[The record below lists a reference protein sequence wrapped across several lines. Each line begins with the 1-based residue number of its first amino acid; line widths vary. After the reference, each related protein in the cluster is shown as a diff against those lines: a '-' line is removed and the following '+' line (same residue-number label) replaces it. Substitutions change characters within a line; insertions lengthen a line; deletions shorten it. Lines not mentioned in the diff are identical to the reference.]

1 MKSFGTE
8 IKEFMERSDDFGDG
22 AKNHRFHKIN
32 DDFLLRPQNHHPKI
46 LKEERNEKKW
56 KNAKSKTC
64 IILTKQ

>member
-32 DDFLLRPQNHHPKI
+32 DDFLLRPQNHHP
-46 LKEERNEKKW
+46 ENP
-56 KNAKSKTC
+56 
-64 IILTKQ
+64 